1 MTKTYKWINEMIN
14 HKIKYI
20 YESPDGKTI
29 YRRRFDSNDPLD
41 KEQVDPKTYEP
52 TGKKFGDDWK

>member
-1 MTKTYKWINEMIN
+1 MTESK
-14 HKIKYI
+14 KYI
-20 YESPDGKTI
+20 YESPDGGKTI

-52 TGKKFGDDWK
+52 IGKKFGDDWK